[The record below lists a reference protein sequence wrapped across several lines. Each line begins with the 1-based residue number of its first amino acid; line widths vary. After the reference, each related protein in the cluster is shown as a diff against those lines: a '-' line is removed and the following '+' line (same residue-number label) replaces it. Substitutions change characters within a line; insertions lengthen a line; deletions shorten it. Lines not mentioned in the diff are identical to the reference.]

1 MKIKMLVVAVLIAFT
16 TAACQDGRYGTKQ
29 TIGALGGAAA
39 GGLLGAQVGK
49 GKGQLAATA
58 AGALLGALI
67 GSEIGR
73 SMDEVDRMRA
83 EQAYSQAATAP
94 VGQTIAW
101 DNPDTGNYGSVTPI
115 REGTKTATG
124 EYCRE
129 FQQTV
134 VIGGRQEDAYGVAC
148 RQPDGSWQIHSA
160 SRARDSGT
168 RTPRE
173 LRLGPIRGLLKE
185 TRRFRV
191 AAVHRQPVW

>member
-39 GGLLGAQVGK
+39 GGLLGAQVGH
-49 GKGQLAATA
+49 GRGQLAATA

-83 EQAYSQAATAP
+83 EQAYGQAQNAP
-94 VGQTIAW
+94 LNETIAW
-101 DNPDTGNYGSVTPI
+101 DNPNTGNYGTVTPV
-115 REGTKTATG
+115 REGTRPSTG

-134 VIGGRQEDAYGVAC
+134 VIGGQQEDAYGVAC
-148 RQPDGSWQIHSA
+148 RQPDGSWAIQ
-160 SRARDSGT
+160 
-168 RTPRE
+168 
-173 LRLGPIRGLLKE
+173 
-185 TRRFRV
+185 
-191 AAVHRQPVW
+191 

>member
-39 GGLLGAQVGK
+39 GGLLGAQIGGGK
-49 GKGQLAATA
+49 GKLAATA

-73 SMDEVDRMRA
+73 SMDEVDRMQA
-83 EQAYSQAATAP
+83 EQAYGQAQDAP
-94 VGQTIAW
+94 LGETIAW
-101 DNPDTGNYGSVTPI
+101 DNPNTGNYGSVTPTKQ
-115 REGTKTATG
+115 GTRPSTG

-134 VIGGRQEDAYGVAC
+134 VIGGQQEDAYGVAC
-148 RQPDGSWQIHSA
+148 RQPDGSWEIQ
-160 SRARDSGT
+160 
-168 RTPRE
+168 
-173 LRLGPIRGLLKE
+173 
-185 TRRFRV
+185 
-191 AAVHRQPVW
+191 

>member
-1 MKIKMLVVAVLIAFT
+1 MKVKMLVIAVLIAFT
-16 TAACQDGRYGTKQ
+16 TAACENSQFGTKR

-39 GGLLGAQVGK
+39 GGLLGAQVGH
-49 GKGQLAATA
+49 GRGQLAATA

-83 EQAYSQAATAP
+83 EQAYSQAANAP
-94 VGQTIAW
+94 VGETIAW
-101 DNPDTGNYGSVTPI
+101 DNPNTGNYGSVTPI
-115 REGTKTATG
+115 REGTKAATG

-148 RQPDGSWQIHSA
+148 RQPDGSWKIQ
-160 SRARDSGT
+160 
-168 RTPRE
+168 
-173 LRLGPIRGLLKE
+173 
-185 TRRFRV
+185 
-191 AAVHRQPVW
+191 

>member
-39 GGLLGAQVGK
+39 GGLLGAQVGH
-49 GKGQLAATA
+49 GRGQLAATA

-83 EQAYSQAATAP
+83 EQAYGQAQDAP
-94 VGQTIAW
+94 LNQTIAW
-101 DNPDTGNYGSVTPI
+101 DNPNTGNYGTVTPV
-115 REGTKTATG
+115 REGTRPSTG

-148 RQPDGSWQIHSA
+148 RQPDGSWEIQ
-160 SRARDSGT
+160 
-168 RTPRE
+168 
-173 LRLGPIRGLLKE
+173 
-185 TRRFRV
+185 
-191 AAVHRQPVW
+191 

>member
-1 MKIKMLVVAVLIAFT
+1 MTFKTVLAATVIALM
-16 TAACQDGRYGTKQ
+16 TAACAQNGQYGTKQ

-49 GKGQLAATA
+49 GTGQLAATA

-73 SMDEVDRMRA
+73 GLDDVDRMKA
-83 EQAYSQAATAP
+83 QQAYTQATAAP
-94 VGQTIAW
+94 IGETITW
-101 DNPDTGNYGSVTPI
+101 DNPNTGNSGTVVPV
-115 REGTKTATG
+115 REGTRSTG

-148 RQPDGSWQIHSA
+148 RQPDGSWQI
-160 SRARDSGT
+160 
-168 RTPRE
+168 
-173 LRLGPIRGLLKE
+173 
-185 TRRFRV
+185 
-191 AAVHRQPVW
+191 Q

>member
-1 MKIKMLVVAVLIAFT
+1 MNLLIFSYNILALYNSLSALDFSWREEYPMKIKMLVIAVLIAFT
-16 TAACQDGRYGTKQ
+16 TAACQSGQYGQKQ

-39 GGLLGAQVGK
+39 GGLLGAQVGG

-83 EQAYSQAATAP
+83 EQAYGQAQTAP

-101 DNPDTGNYGSVTPI
+101 DNPNTGNYGTVTPT
-115 REGTKTATG
+115 REGTRTGTG

-148 RQPDGSWQIHSA
+148 RQPDGSWEIQ
-160 SRARDSGT
+160 
-168 RTPRE
+168 
-173 LRLGPIRGLLKE
+173 
-185 TRRFRV
+185 
-191 AAVHRQPVW
+191 

>member
-1 MKIKMLVVAVLIAFT
+1 MHIKSLLAATMIALL
-16 TAACQDGRYGTKQ
+16 TAACAQDGRYGQKQ

-39 GGLLGAQVGK
+39 GGLLGAQFGH

-58 AGALLGALI
+58 AGVLIGALI

-73 SMDEVDRMRA
+73 NMDEVDRIRA
-83 EQAYSQAATAP
+83 EQAYNQAATAP
-94 VGQTIAW
+94 IGQTIAW

-134 VIGGRQEDAYGVAC
+134 VSGGRQEDAYGVAC
-148 RQPDGSWQIHSA
+148 RQPDGSWKIQ
-160 SRARDSGT
+160 
-168 RTPRE
+168 
-173 LRLGPIRGLLKE
+173 
-185 TRRFRV
+185 
-191 AAVHRQPVW
+191 

>member
-39 GGLLGAQVGK
+39 GGLLGAQIGG

-73 SMDEVDRMRA
+73 SMDEVDRMQAERA
-83 EQAYSQAATAP
+83 YGQAQAAP

-101 DNPDTGNYGSVTPI
+101 DNPNTGNYGSVTPT
-115 REGTKTATG
+115 REGTNQNTSA
-124 EYCRE
+124 YCRE

-134 VIGGRQEDAYGVAC
+134 VIGGRQEDAYGTAC
-148 RQPDGSWQIHSA
+148 RQADGSWQI
-160 SRARDSGT
+160 
-168 RTPRE
+168 
-173 LRLGPIRGLLKE
+173 
-185 TRRFRV
+185 
-191 AAVHRQPVW
+191 Q